1 MKRGAT
7 RFVLLAALIGPL
19 SGTAFALTRDL
30 ANLQPIR
37 LTFQSVVNQLT
48 YETYREPFD
57 ELQSRPYNLMFQNIG
72 RHSTLTPWQG
82 QAGNYTRYF
91 NALIGNNGSA
101 NVDNNADALQGTFIR
116 RQTDAL
122 AWAISGAFLTGQ
134 TVSADS
140 NPTTTFSNDDRLEG
154 YDVRGAGAYQI
165 SERSV
170 LGLGIR
176 VTQADSELTD
186 NSFEQGVGG
195 FFGTERFAQLR
206 TVVDFGVRQFLN
218 PTSSWEIQGA
228 LGFGTSERDVF
239 SEDLDAGGTITDR
252 FVLTNY
258 DISELDLGV
267 YAGYN
272 RLRNGRLGE
281 TEYRIGVERSQRE
294 LDNSDLAFQQT
305 AGVVTPTTTL
315 LSQDPITQT
324 RVYLSARTIFQA
336 GETEVFTGADLGY
349 GMATG
354 STRIDASGFIVNE
367 TIDDTHL
374 NLGVTV
380 GVRQPLYK
388 DKLRLIVS
396 GRADIVDHET
406 NTVFDIGTDSD
417 NQSHTVAQYGVG
429 LEGVLAN
436 VTFDL
441 AWLQSEEAPVV
452 PVDLGLPGGSRRSIQ
467 LDRLIFSAAV
477 AW

>member
-1 MKRGAT
+1 M
-7 RFVLLAALIGPL
+7 
-19 SGTAFALTRDL
+19 
-30 ANLQPIR
+30 
-37 LTFQSVVNQLT
+37 
-48 YETYREPFD
+48 
-57 ELQSRPYNLMFQNIG
+57 
-72 RHSTLTPWQG
+72 
-82 QAGNYTRYF
+82 
-91 NALIGNNGSA
+91 
-101 NVDNNADALQGTFIR
+101 
-116 RQTDAL
+116 
-122 AWAISGAFLTGQ
+122 
-134 TVSADS
+134 
-140 NPTTTFSNDDRLEG
+140 
-154 YDVRGAGAYQI
+154 
-165 SERSV
+165 
-170 LGLGIR
+170 
-176 VTQADSELTD
+176 TD

-195 FFGTERFAQLR
+195 FFCTERFAQLR

-305 AGVVTPTTTL
+305 AGAVTPITTL

-324 RVYLSARTIFQA
+324 RVYLSARTSFQA

-406 NTVFDIGTDSD
+406 NTVFDIGTDRD